1 MEEFAKHFK
10 LSNYTINLRND
21 AYETDGIISFA
32 SEVKA
37 DMIAMAT
44 HGRRGLLHLLT
55 GSVAEDVVNHVD
67 CLIWTCSLKGSE
79 KQSKKEFTYEEDFS
93 TY

>member
-1 MEEFAKHFK
+1 M
-10 LSNYTINLRND
+10 RND

-32 SEVKA
+32 HEVNA
-37 DMIAMAT
+37 DLIAMAT

-67 CLIWTCSLKGSE
+67 CLMWTWSLKGE
-79 KQSKKEFTYEEDFS
+79 KKQSKKEFTYEEDFS
-93 TY
+93 AY